1 MEKMKNFYK
10 NKKVLVTGATGFKGS
25 WLCAWLLTL
34 GAKVYATG
42 YNPNKNNT
50 LFKSLNLSKKMNLK
64 IFDIRD
70 YKKLENVIKRSKPQI
85 IFHLAAQPLVIDS
98 YIKPHMTFDINF
110 RGTLNILEAARKY
123 KFIKSVICVTSD
135 KCYENVGKIK
145 GYKETDVLG
154 GIDPYSASK
163 SSAELLIR
171 SYLESFF
178 RKDAKCGISS
188 VRAGNV
194 IGGGDW
200 SDNRLIP
207 DCIKS
212 LSKNKKIILRNPNFS
227 RPWQLVLEPLNGY
240 LVLAEKQFKNPSKY
254 SGAWNFGTETKFSVS
269 VKKIVQFIIKFWGNG
284 TIKIFNANRF
294 REQQNLQIDS
304 SKAKKLLNWK
314 TTYSTKKAVEVTTDW
329 YSKVLREKKKPSDV
343 TNQQIKE
350 YMKNSSKKFN

>member
-1 MEKMKNFYK
+1 MEKIKNFYK
-10 NKKVLVTGATGFKGS
+10 NKRVFVTGATGFKGS
-25 WLCAWLLTL
+25 WLCAWLLSL

-50 LFKSLNLSKKMNLK
+50 LFNSLNLSKKMNLK

-70 YKKLENVIKRSKPQI
+70 YKKLEDVIRKTKPQI

-98 YIKPHMTFDINF
+98 YIKPYITFDINF
-110 RGTLNILEAARKY
+110 RGTLNILEVARKY

-145 GYKETDVLG
+145 GYKETDMLG

-171 SYLESFF
+171 SYIESFF
-178 RKDAKCGISS
+178 KKGIKCGVSS
-188 VRAGNV
+188 ARAGNV

-207 DCIKS
+207 DCVRS
-212 LSKNKKIILRNPNFS
+212 LSKNKEIVLRNPNFS
-227 RPWQLVLEPLNGY
+227 RPWQLVLEPLKGY
-240 LVLAEKQFKNPSKY
+240 LILAERQFKEPLKY
-254 SGAWNFGTETKFSVS
+254 SGAWNFGTETKSSVS
-269 VKKIVQFIIKFWGNG
+269 VRTIVEYMIKFWGKG
-284 TIKIFNANRF
+284 KIKIFNKNKF
-294 REQQNLQIDS
+294 HEQQNLQIDS

-314 TTYSTKKAVEVTTDW
+314 TSYSTKKAVEVTTEW
-329 YSKVLREKKKPSDV
+329 YSKVLKNKINPRDI

-350 YMKNSSKKFN
+350 YMKNS

>member
-1 MEKMKNFYK
+1 MEKIKNFYK
-10 NKKVLVTGATGFKGS
+10 NKRVFVTGATGFKGS
-25 WLCAWLLTL
+25 WLCAWLLNL

-50 LFKSLNLSKKMNLK
+50 LFNSLNLTKKMNLK

-70 YKKLENVIKRSKPQI
+70 YQKLEDVIKKAKPQI

-98 YIKPHMTFDINF
+98 YIKPYITFDINF
-110 RGTLNILEAARKY
+110 RGTLNILEVARKH

-145 GYKETDVLG
+145 GYKETDMLG

-171 SYLESFF
+171 SYIESFF
-178 RKDAKCGISS
+178 KKGIKCGVSS

-207 DCIKS
+207 DCIRS
-212 LSKNKKIILRNPNFS
+212 LSKNKEIVLRNPNFS
-227 RPWQLVLEPLNGY
+227 RPWQLVLEPLKGY
-240 LVLAEKQFKNPSKY
+240 LILAEKQFKKPLKY
-254 SGAWNFGTETKFSVS
+254 SGAWNFGTETKASVS
-269 VKKIVQFIIKFWGNG
+269 VRTIVEYMIKFWGKG
-284 TIKIFNANRF
+284 VIKIFNKNKF
-294 REQQNLQIDS
+294 HEQQNLQIDS

-314 TTYSTKKAVEVTTDW
+314 TSYSTKKAVEVTTDW
-329 YSKVLREKKKPSDV
+329 YLKVLKNKINPRDI

-350 YMKNSSKKFN
+350 YMKNS